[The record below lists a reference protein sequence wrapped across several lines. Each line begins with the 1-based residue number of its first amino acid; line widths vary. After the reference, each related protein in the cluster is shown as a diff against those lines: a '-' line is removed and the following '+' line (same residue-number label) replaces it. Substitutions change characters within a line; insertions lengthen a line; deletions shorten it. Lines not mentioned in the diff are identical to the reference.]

1 MIYLYFKK
9 NNMIKKVLLT
19 GLILTSSILIK
30 AQKDETKELNCYN
43 KWSIKF
49 DERGAEEVLDGVYSD
64 VIITS
69 RVGATSKCFSGKA
82 EVIGKKLTK
91 FYITLEDGSYEEVKR
106 TWKDKSNS
114 EVYIINGISKT
125 MITVNTELINVLWPK
140 KIKPKKAAMKQA
152 PEPTD
157 D

>member
-1 MIYLYFKK
+1 M
-9 NNMIKKVLLT
+9 
-19 GLILTSSILIK
+19 
-30 AQKDETKELNCYN
+30 
-43 KWSIKF
+43 
-49 DERGAEEVLDGVYSD
+49 
-64 VIITS
+64 
-69 RVGATSKCFSGKA
+69 
-82 EVIGKKLTK
+82 
-91 FYITLEDGSYEEVKR
+91 EDGSYEEVKR